1 MQEFCLPL
9 TYLKLDWASGKS
21 LTTTLSSQ
29 EHLLLINNLKFQCLR
44 SSGLD
49 PLKVELQCLRQS
61 ELNVL
66 NLKLD
71 WASSKSLT
79 STPSSLEHLL
89 LINSK
94 ETFST
99 SCLLIAFNK
108 VKTLFMGIKL
118 WSSLHASTTL
128 C

>member
-9 TYLKLDWASGKS
+9 TYLRLDWASGKS

-49 PLKVELQCLRQS
+49 PHHLQCLRQS
-61 ELNVL
+61 KLNVL

-79 STPSSLEHLL
+79 STPSSLERLL
-89 LINSK
+89 LTKSK
-94 ETFST
+94 EAFSLR
-99 SCLLIAFNK
+99 CLRITHNK
-108 VKTLFMGIKL
+108 VKTLSMGIKL
-118 WSSLHASTTL
+118 WGSLHASTTL